1 MTLWHYAVGSEEKG
15 PIDETELLALVR
27 TGALAPDTLVWRS
40 GRGDWMRIA
49 DTPEL
54 IVEFEPEQPASEQ
67 RHDALPP
74 IPSLPLARPWAR
86 FWATSLDL
94 ALLFYAANLMLTFAV
109 LLLLPWPV
117 LQLYYQEWRIAILVA
132 AVFVSATIAVV
143 LRAVIM
149 ALFGTSPGKALF
161 GIRVV
166 QLNGQ
171 SRGLFHLTRE
181 LMMWLKGL
189 ALHIFP
195 LFFVT
200 LILQYRRVAHGEPA
214 GHDRGRARVE
224 GRRISGTRFAAGVVV
239 ALLTPVAL
247 GKAMDPAATWMV
259 AALTPPP
266 PMQTFVNP
274 VTGRQA
280 TFEAAWVV
288 ENLSRD
294 NMLFAISSDQA
305 GGGMYFGH
313 EQIPATMDE
322 RQYAE
327 VLAELQA
334 RAGYEASADWAPVM
348 INGQGA
354 MRLAMKSTKEPDTT
368 AEITIALRGRDA
380 WRMVTFLMEGKKRDE
395 AFAALEAAVF
405 RTIE

>member
-1 MTLWHYAVGSEEKG
+1 MTLWHYAVGGEAKG

-27 TGALAPDTLVWRS
+27 TGALAHDTLVWRS

-54 IVEFEPEQPASEQ
+54 IVGLEPEQPASDEG
-67 RHDALPP
+67 HETLPP

-94 ALLFYAANLMLTFAV
+94 GLLFYAANLMVTFAV
-109 LLLLPWPV
+109 LLLPWPL
-117 LQLYYQEWRIAILVA
+117 LQFYYQEWRIAILVA
-132 AVFVSATIAVV
+132 AVFASATVAVL

-149 ALFGTSPGKALF
+149 SLFGTSPGKALF

-171 SRGLFHLTRE
+171 SRGLFHLNRE
-181 LMMWLKGL
+181 LMMWLTGL

-195 LFFVT
+195 LVFVT
-200 LILQYRRVAHGEPA
+200 LILQYRRVAHGRPA

-224 GRRISGTRFAAGVVV
+224 GRRISGTRFAVGVGV

-288 ENLSRD
+288 EDLSRD
-294 NMLFAISSDQA
+294 NMFFMIGSDQA
-305 GGGMYFGH
+305 GGGIYFGH
-313 EQIPATMDE
+313 EQIPATINE

-327 VLAELQA
+327 RLAELQA
-334 RAGYEASADWAPVM
+334 KAGFEASADWQPVM
-348 INGQGA
+348 INGQMA
-354 MRLAMKSTKEPDTT
+354 IRLAMKSIKEPDTT
-368 AEITIALRGRDA
+368 AEITLALRGRDA
-380 WRMVTFLMEGKKRDE
+380 WRMLTFLMKGKQRDE
-395 AFAALEAAVF
+395 AIDALETAVF
-405 RTIE
+405 GTIE